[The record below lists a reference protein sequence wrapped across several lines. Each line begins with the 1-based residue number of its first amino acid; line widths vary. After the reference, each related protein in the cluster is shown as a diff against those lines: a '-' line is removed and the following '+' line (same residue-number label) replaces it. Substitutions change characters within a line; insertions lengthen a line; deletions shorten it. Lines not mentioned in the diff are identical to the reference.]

1 MSNKNFGFGTQ
12 IRKSPYFDS
21 TVKWGATGFSVYNH
35 MYIPRDF
42 GSPEQNF
49 WNLIEKSILCDVAVE
64 RQVEI
69 TGSDAYKF
77 IQLLTPRDLSKLSVG
92 QCKYVLIVNNDGGIL
107 NDPVL
112 LRLAENHFWLSLAD
126 SDVLLWAQGVAVN
139 SGLDVKISE
148 PDVSPLQ
155 LQGPTSQE
163 IMVKLF
169 GEDIR
174 DLKYYW
180 LREYQLDGIPLIVS
194 RTGWSSELGYEIYLR
209 DGSKG
214 NELYEKIMAA
224 GKEHGIQPGHTSSI
238 RRIEGGMLSYHADAD
253 IHTNPFELGLDRLVN
268 LDSEINFIGKKALK
282 KIKEKGISRKQV
294 GLVIDCAPLSGP
306 NTTFWPIKKDRKQIG
321 KVTSA
326 VYSPRLKKNIALAM
340 VSVEQSEID
349 FIGKEALKKIKQEGI
364 KRKQVGL
371 IIDCDPLS
379 GPNTTFWPIEKD
391 GKKIGKVTSA
401 VYSPRLKKN
410 IALAMIEINY
420 SELGNRLDV
429 QIHEGKYSA
438 TIVEKPFYDPKKN
451 IVKS

>member
-42 GSPEQNF
+42 GNPEQNF
-49 WNLIEKSILCDVAVE
+49 WNLIEKAILCDVAVE

-69 TGSDAYKF
+69 TGPDAYKF
-77 IQLLTPRDLSKLSVG
+77 IQLLTPRDLSKLAVG
-92 QCKYVLIVNNDGGIL
+92 QCKYVLITNNEGGIL

-139 SGLDVKISE
+139 SDLNVQIKE

-155 LQGPTSQE
+155 LQGPTSGE

-169 GEDIR
+169 GESIK

-180 LREYQLDGIPLIVS
+180 FKEFDLDGIPLIVS
-194 RTGWSSELGYEIYLR
+194 RTGWSSEFGYELFLR

-214 NELYEKIMAA
+214 NELYEKIMIA
-224 GKEHGIQPGHTSSI
+224 GKEHGLRPGHTSSI

-253 IHTNPFELGLDRLVN
+253 IHTNPYELGLDRLVS
-268 LDSEINFIGKKALK
+268 LDNDIEFIGKAALK
-282 KIKEKGISRKQV
+282 KIKAEGIKRKQV
-294 GLVIDCAPLSGP
+294 GLVINCEPLSGP
-306 NTTFWPIKKDRKQIG
+306 NTTFWSIKKDNKEIG

-340 VSVEQSEID
+340 VNIENSEIGTD
-349 FIGKEALKKIKQEGI
+349 LEVETNKGK
-364 KRKQVGL
+364 
-371 IIDCDPLS
+371 
-379 GPNTTFWPIEKD
+379 F
-391 GKKIGKVTSA
+391 SA
-401 VYSPRLKKN
+401 K
-410 IALAMIEINY
+410 
-420 SELGNRLDV
+420 
-429 QIHEGKYSA
+429 
-438 TIVEKPFYDPKKN
+438 IVEKPFYDPKKKIASN
-451 IVKS
+451 

>member
-12 IRKSPYFDS
+12 IRKSPYFDA

-69 TGSDAYKF
+69 TGPDAYKF
-77 IQLLTPRDLSKLSVG
+77 TQLLTPRDLSKLSVG
-92 QCKYVLIVNNDGGIL
+92 QCKYVLIINNDGGIL

-139 SGLDVKISE
+139 SDLDVKISE

-209 DGSKG
+209 DGSRG
-214 NELYEKIMAA
+214 NELYEKIMEA

-253 IHTNPFELGLDRLVN
+253 IHTNPSELGFDRLVN
-268 LDSEINFIGKKALK
+268 LDTDIN
-282 KIKEKGISRKQV
+282 
-294 GLVIDCAPLSGP
+294 
-306 NTTFWPIKKDRKQIG
+306 
-321 KVTSA
+321 
-326 VYSPRLKKNIALAM
+326 
-340 VSVEQSEID
+340 

-371 IIDCDPLS
+371 ILDCDPLS

-391 GKKIGKVTSA
+391 GKTVGKVTSA
-401 VYSPRLKKN
+401 VYSPRLQKN
-410 IALAMIEINY
+410 IALAMIEISH
-420 SELGNRLDV
+420 SELGNQLD
-429 QIHEGKYSA
+429 IETHEGKYSA
-438 TIVEKPFYDPKKN
+438 TIVEKPFYDPKKK
-451 IVKS
+451 IASS

>member
-69 TGSDAYKF
+69 TGPDAFKF
-77 IQLLTPRDLSKLSVG
+77 TQLLTPRNLSNVAIG
-92 QCKYVLIVNNDGGIL
+92 QCKYVLITNNDGGIL

-139 SGLDVKISE
+139 SGLNVNITE

-155 LQGPTSQE
+155 LQGPTSKD
-163 IMVKLF
+163 IMIKLF
-169 GEDIR
+169 GESIK

-180 LREYQLDGIPLIVS
+180 FREYDLDGIPLIVS
-194 RTGWSSELGYEIYLR
+194 RTGWSSEFGYELFLR

-214 NELYEKIMAA
+214 NDLYEKIMTA
-224 GKEHGIQPGHTSSI
+224 GKEYGLEPGHTSSI

-253 IHTNPFELGLDRLVN
+253 INTNPFELGLDRLVS
-268 LDSEINFIGKKALK
+268 LDSDIEFIGKAALK
-282 KIKEKGISRKQV
+282 KIKADGIKRKQV
-294 GLVIDCAPLSGP
+294 GLEINCEPLSGP
-306 NTTFWPIKKDRKQIG
+306 NTTFWSIKKD
-321 KVTSA
+321 
-326 VYSPRLKKNIALAM
+326 N
-340 VSVEQSEID
+340 
-349 FIGKEALKKIKQEGI
+349 
-364 KRKQVGL
+364 
-371 IIDCDPLS
+371 
-379 GPNTTFWPIEKD
+379 N
-391 GKKIGKVTSA
+391 KIGKVTSA

-410 IALAMIEINY
+410 IALAMINIENSKIGTSLEVNTNK
-420 SELGNRLDV
+420 GNFEA
-429 QIHEGKYSA
+429 I
-438 TIVEKPFYDPKKN
+438 IVEKPFFDPKKKIASN
-451 IVKS
+451 

>member
-1 MSNKNFGFGTQ
+1 MSNKNFCFGTQ
-12 IRKSPYFDS
+12 IRKSPYFDA

-69 TGSDAYKF
+69 TGPDAYKF

-180 LREYQLDGIPLIVS
+180 LREYELDGIPLIVS

-209 DGSKG
+209 DGSRG
-214 NELYEKIMAA
+214 NELYEKIMEA
-224 GKEHGIQPGHTSSI
+224 GKEHGLQPGHTSSI

-253 IHTNPFELGLDRLVN
+253 IHTNPFELGFDRLVN
-268 LDSEINFIGKKALK
+268 LDTDIN
-282 KIKEKGISRKQV
+282 
-294 GLVIDCAPLSGP
+294 
-306 NTTFWPIKKDRKQIG
+306 
-321 KVTSA
+321 
-326 VYSPRLKKNIALAM
+326 
-340 VSVEQSEID
+340 
-349 FIGKEALKKIKQEGI
+349 FIGKEALKKIKHEGI

-410 IALAMIEINY
+410 IALAMIEVNH
-420 SELGNRLDV
+420 SELGNKLD
-429 QIHEGKYSA
+429 IETHEGKYSA
-438 TIVEKPFYDPKKN
+438 TIVEKPFYDPKKK
-451 IVKS
+451 IASS